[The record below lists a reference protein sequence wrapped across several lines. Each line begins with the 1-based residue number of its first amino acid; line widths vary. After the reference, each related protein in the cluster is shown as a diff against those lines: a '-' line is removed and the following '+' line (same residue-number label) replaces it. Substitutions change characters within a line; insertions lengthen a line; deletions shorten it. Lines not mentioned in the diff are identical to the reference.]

1 VFECG
6 EFGMVEEGGVRVT
19 CEFDDITHICEC
31 EGDEL
36 RVWVD
41 LHLMVFMS
49 CTFAYVVFPA
59 SDFLHDHMKSS
70 SRISITF

>member
-1 VFECG
+1 MFECG
-6 EFGMVEEGGVRVT
+6 EFGMVEEGGVRFIG
-19 CEFDDITHICEC
+19 ESDDITHICEC

-49 CTFAYVVFPA
+49 STFAYVVLP
-59 SDFLHDHMKSS
+59 SSNFLHDHIKSS
-70 SRISITF
+70 PRISITF